1 MGVTRAKALLKR
13 TAVELMAGKEL
24 TQEKK
29 KKLKKIKDPVAAANI
44 KRELESAAI
53 AVASIKKHRELLK
66 EQLGDST
73 PAEGENPA

>member
-13 TAVELMAGKEL
+13 TAVELTAGKEL

-44 KRELESAAI
+44 KRELESAAG
-53 AVASIKKHRELLK
+53 A
-66 EQLGDST
+66 
-73 PAEGENPA
+73 AECRSGRRRLW